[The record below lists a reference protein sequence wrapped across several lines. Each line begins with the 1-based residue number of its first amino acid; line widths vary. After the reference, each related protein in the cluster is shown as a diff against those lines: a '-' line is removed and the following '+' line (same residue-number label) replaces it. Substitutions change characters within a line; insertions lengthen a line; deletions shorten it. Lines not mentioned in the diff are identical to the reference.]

1 MYLKSLEMQGFKSFP
16 DKTVLEFDKGITAV
30 VGPNGSGKSNI
41 GDAMRW
47 VLGEVSSKNLR
58 GSKMEDVIFSG
69 TKFRKAE
76 NSARVTLTIDNAD
89 HALNTDSDIVMVTRK
104 LYRSGES
111 QYSLNGQEVRLKDI
125 VELFMDTGLGRDG
138 YSIIGQGRIAEIVS
152 NKSSQRREI
161 FEEAAGISRIRFK
174 KAQAQKQLEGA
185 NENLVRLEDIEK
197 ELAERLAPLEKQ
209 AAKAKRFRILDAQK
223 RELEISVWSK
233 RLKSV
238 EKNAD
243 DLQKSI
249 NQNKAEYDKT
259 AGEIAS
265 LDDLIEQSVLNGSKL
280 SAKVDEIKEKI
291 HSLQLSDSQSAS
303 KIAVLQN
310 DIEHINKTVA
320 ELCENLENA
329 DGGQAKLE
337 KSLEDAKAVLEKLQ
351 TDYDD
356 SLDSLED
363 IQNSLMNIGN
373 SEDNINKLNREK
385 ETQLNTL
392 IIDISKLEFK
402 ISEYSKRLKSLKAQ
416 QTDYENSDFSD
427 AVDTALEKCK
437 AQEKAVQGLEEKL
450 DEIKNR
456 GAGYQ
461 KLLESKLAG
470 LEKARSE
477 LSDAD
482 IKRKEIISR
491 INILGDLENSMEGFS
506 YSVKAVIHSNI
517 NGICDTVAGAITVEE
532 KYSLAIETALG
543 AAMQN
548 IIVENESSAKQ
559 AIEMLKS
566 TKKGRATFLPISVIK
581 PKFLNEQGFD
591 VCGGFVS
598 IASELVSCEP
608 KYKNIIGS
616 LLGRVAVAEDL
627 SSATDIARKYSYR
640 FKIVTLDGQVINA
653 GGSFTGGSSSRNTGI
668 LSRKAEI
675 SQLNEQGAKLKSK
688 CGTLADKLEKLTEE
702 TSRYK
707 ANVTAQQ
714 EEYEQVSAQ
723 LAEKKQLLSQSQ
735 GELENLKIRQ
745 QSSLNLIEQNKQT
758 INSLVESIEN
768 AEQELSEKKALSEK
782 MQSERADSD
791 EQARSLRKQRER
803 KMQEVSACQIKTA
816 DIKKDIALTRE
827 KINQL
832 NLSIEMSAEQKQQ
845 TQDKIKSLKIQ
856 AGEKANE
863 IRLRQ
868 QNFGD
873 SEKKSKELEKQ
884 SEQARQEFMRENQQ
898 ADLLRVKQKKLIA
911 SQEIYNSAIT
921 RDSERKQQFLKEFDK
936 IVANFW
942 DIYELTRTE
951 ADALAKEISN
961 DENANA
967 ELAHINRQIKELGG
981 VDLDSIEEYEKV
993 SERYEQLKKQLTDV
1007 RQSKKELENL
1017 IEDLTGNMKTMF
1029 AESFNAINTNFKQ
1042 IFSELFGGGS
1052 GELVLDDKENVLEC
1066 GIEIKVE
1073 PPGKVIKNLS
1083 LLSGGEQA
1091 FVAVAIYFAILKN
1104 SPSPFVLLDEIEAAL
1119 DDVNVARYAQYL
1131 HKFTDKTQFIAIT
1144 HRRGT
1149 MEEAD
1154 VLYGVTMQENGVSKL
1169 LKMNN

>member
-16 DKTVLEFDKGITAV
+16 DKTTLEFDKGITAV

-69 TKFRKAE
+69 TKFRRAE
-76 NSARVTLTIDNAD
+76 NSARVTLTIDNSD
-89 HALNTDSDIVMVTRK
+89 RALNSDSDIVMVTRK
-104 LYRSGES
+104 LFRSGES

-161 FEEAAGISRIRFK
+161 FEEAAGISRFRFK

-209 AAKAKRFRILDAQK
+209 ATKAKRFRILDAQK

-233 RLKSV
+233 RLKAV
-238 EKNAD
+238 EQNAD
-243 DLQKSI
+243 DLQKNI
-249 NQNKAEYDKT
+249 DQNKAEYNKT
-259 AGEIAS
+259 AKEIES
-265 LDDLIEQSVLNGSKL
+265 LDDKIERSVLNSSKL
-280 SAKVDEIKEKI
+280 SEKVDELKEKM
-291 HSLQLSDSQSAS
+291 HNLQLSDSQSAS

-310 DIEHINKTVA
+310 DIEHINKTVE
-320 ELCENLENA
+320 ELCESLENS
-329 DGGQAKLE
+329 DSDHTKLE
-337 KSLEDAKAVLEKLQ
+337 RSLEDTKAVLENLQ
-351 TDYDD
+351 KDYDD
-356 SLDSLED
+356 SLKKLED
-363 IQNSLMNIGN
+363 IQNSLLNIGN
-373 SEDNINKLNREK
+373 DEDNISKLNREK
-385 ETQLNTL
+385 ETKLNET
-392 IIDISKLEFK
+392 IIEISKLEFQA
-402 ISEYSKRLKSLKAQ
+402 SEYSVRLESLKAQ
-416 QTDYENSDFSD
+416 QENYKNSDFSKD
-427 AVDTALEKCK
+427 ISEMQVKCN
-437 AQEKAVQGLEEKL
+437 AQEKIVQSLEQKL
-450 DEIKNR
+450 EEIKNR

-461 KLLESKLAG
+461 KLLESKLAS
-470 LEKARSE
+470 LEKAKNE
-477 LSDAD
+477 LAGAD
-482 IKRKEIISR
+482 IKRREIISR
-491 INILGDLENSMEGFS
+491 INILGDLEISMEGFS
-506 YSVKAVIHSNI
+506 YSVKAVMHSNI

-532 KYSLAIETALG
+532 KYSLAVETALG
-543 AAMQN
+543 ATMQN
-548 IIVENESSAKQ
+548 IIVQNESCAKQ

-581 PKFLNEQGFD
+581 PKFLNEQGLED
-591 VCGGFVS
+591 CSGFVS
-598 IASELVSCEP
+598 VASELVECKPE
-608 KYKNIIGS
+608 YKNIISS
-616 LLGRVAVAEDL
+616 LLGRVVVAEDL
-627 SSATDIARKYSYR
+627 SSATTIAQKYAYR

-653 GGSFTGGSSSRNTGI
+653 GGSFTGGSSSKNVGI

-675 SQLNEQGAKLKSK
+675 SQLNLEGGQLKEQ
-688 CGTLADKLEKLTEE
+688 CETLAQRLEKLTEE

-714 EEYEQVSAQ
+714 EEFEKDSAQ
-723 LAEKKQLLSQSQ
+723 LAEQKQEFLNLKNQLDS
-735 GELENLKIRQ
+735 LKIRQ
-745 QSSLNLIEQNKQT
+745 MSNLDSMEQNKT
-758 INSLVESIEN
+758 NIASLEENIKNSK
-768 AEQELSEKKALSEK
+768 QELESRKILLEK
-782 MQSERADSD
+782 MQQEQLNSD
-791 EQARSLRKQRER
+791 EQVRDLRKQREQ
-803 KMQEVSACQIKTA
+803 KMQEVSAQQIKIA
-816 DIKKDIALTRE
+816 DIKKDISLTQE
-827 KINQL
+827 KISQL
-832 NLSIEMSAEQKQQ
+832 NNSLEMSVEQKQQ
-845 TQDKIKSLKIQ
+845 TQDRIKSLKTQ
-856 AGEKANE
+856 AGEKSNE

-868 QNFGD
+868 QNFGQ
-873 SEKKSKELEKQ
+873 SEKQ
-884 SEQARQEFMRENQQ
+884 SKQLEMQAEQARQEFMRENQH

-911 SQEIYNSAIT
+911 SQEVYNSAIT
-921 RDSERKQQFLKEFDK
+921 RDSERRQQFLKEFDR

-951 ADALAKEISN
+951 ADSLAKQITN
-961 DENANA
+961 DENATA

-1007 RQSKKELENL
+1007 RTSKKELENL
-1017 IEDLTGNMKTMF
+1017 IEDLTSSMKTMF
-1029 AESFNAINTNFKQ
+1029 AESFNAINKNFKQ

-1052 GELVLDDKENVLEC
+1052 GELILDDEENVLEC